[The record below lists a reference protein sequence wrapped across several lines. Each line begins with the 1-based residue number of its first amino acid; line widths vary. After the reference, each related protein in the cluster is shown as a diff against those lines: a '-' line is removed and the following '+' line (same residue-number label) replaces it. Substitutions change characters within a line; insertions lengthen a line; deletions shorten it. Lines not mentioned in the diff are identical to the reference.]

1 MPRFPLSRSLP
12 VAVLLVAV
20 VVAAGV
26 VALRLRGAP
35 VDTVIVVEKPLQQT
49 VVVSGRVLA
58 PARVDIGAT
67 LTARVVRVAVDEGDR
82 VAAGSPL
89 VELERTELEAALAQA
104 ASAEAAARTRI
115 AQWREVGAPAAQNQ
129 LAQAEANL
137 AIAVQDERRQEELFR
152 QGFIGAARLDEVRRT
167 LAVAEAQARSA
178 RTAAAANGPKGSE
191 RQLLE
196 DQLAQARAAREVAAA
211 RLAQTRI
218 VAPAAGVVLDRVVE
232 PGDIV
237 QPGRRL
243 LTLVQDGE
251 LKLGALI
258 DEKNLGLLAPGQ
270 PALAVADA
278 YPTQR
283 FRAALDYLAAAVDAQ
298 RGTVEAKF
306 RVPEPPPFL
315 RADMTVSIDI
325 AVASRPRAK
334 VLPAAALRSAS
345 GDPPWVLVLRD
356 GRAEKVAV
364 EIGARGGGDVEVDG
378 LAPGDAVILTAGVV
392 PGDRVRVR

>member
-1 MPRFPLSRSLP
+1 MPRLPLSRSLP
-12 VAVLLVAV
+12 VAALLVAV
-20 VVAAGV
+20 AVAVAVV
-26 VALRLRGAP
+26 VALRLRGTP
-35 VDTVIVVEKPLQQT
+35 VDTVTVAEKPLQQT

-82 VAAGSPL
+82 VAAGSLL
-89 VELERTELEAALAQA
+89 VE
-104 ASAEAAARTRI
+104 SAEAAARTRI

-137 AIAVQDERRQEELFR
+137 AIAVQDARRQEELYR

-178 RTAAAANGPKGSE
+178 RTAAAANSPQGSE
-191 RQLLE
+191 RQLLD

-218 VAPAAGVVLDRVVE
+218 VAPAAGVVLDRAVE

-270 PALAVADA
+270 PALAAADA
-278 YPTQR
+278 YPAQR
-283 FRAALDYLAAAVDAQ
+283 FRATLDYLAAAVDAQ

-306 RVPEPPPFL
+306 RVPEPPAFL

-334 VLPAAALRSAS
+334 VLPAAALRSAN

-356 GRAEKVAV
+356 GRAEKAAV
-364 EIGARGGGDVEVDG
+364 RIGARGGGDVEVDG
-378 LAPGDAVILTAGVV
+378 LAPGDAVIVTAGVGA
-392 PGDRVRVR
+392 GDRVRVR

>member
-1 MPRFPLSRSLP
+1 MPRLPLSRSLP
-12 VAVLLVAV
+12 VAALLVAV
-20 VVAAGV
+20 AVVAV
-26 VALRLRGAP
+26 VALRLRGTP
-35 VDTVIVVEKPLQQT
+35 VDTVPVLERPLQQT

-82 VAAGSPL
+82 VAAGTLL

-104 ASAEAAARTRI
+104 TSAEAAARTRI
-115 AQWREVGAPAAQNQ
+115 AQWREVGAPAAQSQ

-137 AIAVQDERRQEELFR
+137 AIAQQDARRQEELFR

-178 RTAAAANGPKGSE
+178 RTTAAANGPLGSE
-191 RQLLE
+191 RQLLD

-218 VAPAAGVVLDRVVE
+218 DAPAAGVVLDRAVE

-251 LKLGALI
+251 LRLVALV

-270 PALAVADA
+270 AALAAADA
-278 YPTQR
+278 YPAQR
-283 FRAALDYLAAAVDAQ
+283 FRATLDYLAPAIDAQ

-306 RVPEPPPFL
+306 RVPEAPAFL

-325 AVASRPRAK
+325 AAASRPNAK
-334 VLPAAALRSAS
+334 VLPAAALR
-345 GDPPWVLVLRD
+345 GGNGEPPWVLVLRD

-364 EIGARGGGDVEVDG
+364 RVGARGGAEVEVDG
-378 LAPGDAVILTAGVV
+378 VASGDEVILSAGVAA
-392 PGDRVRVR
+392 GERVRVR